1 MIRICILLIVSG
13 FRQTY
18 KLTFK
23 KSMYT
28 VDILVW
34 SREKQWLSSLI
45 TSLYIHLLF
54 IPNTLL
60 AVGKC

>member
-13 FRQTY
+13 FRQTH

-34 SREKQWLSSLI
+34 RREKQWLSSLI
-45 TSLYIHLLF
+45 ISPYIHLLF
-54 IPNTLL
+54 TPNTLL